1 MDVRSVM
8 LSLLEKGIS
17 VYISK
22 GNLAYKSLSGVLDT
36 TTSELLKQ
44 YKSDFLVYFKN
55 VWNRLE
61 KKECIFPSDGSFEM
75 VPLSSSQE
83 RLWVA
88 EQMGSEHQIGQYNIT
103 GACHLKG
110 DVNIS
115 AIEWAINTIVQR
127 HQVLR
132 TVILQDEVLGVMQV
146 VREAFD
152 LSLEQQN
159 FNNGEKD
166 IDQEI
171 NNFIDKEGILPFDLS
186 QDLMLRVNLLNLAE
200 NEHVLVFTMHH
211 IASDGWSMN
220 ILINEFS
227 SLYNAFI
234 HGCESLL
241 PPLTL
246 QYTDYSRWLY
256 YISNESVLKEHQA
269 YWKNYLYGIPSM
281 HNLPLDF
288 PRPSKQTFKGAAIN
302 TFIEKDILSRF
313 DKMCRIKGATLFMG
327 LHAVFSILLARYSGE
342 KDIVVGTPTANRNRS
357 ELEKMIG
364 FFINTVVLRTDLS
377 DNPNFEQLLARNKE
391 FISDSFANTLPFEQL
406 LEVVKVERSLSY
418 SPIFQIM
425 IVLQNNE
432 QSKLSL
438 EGIEI
443 KLMEVT
449 QQSSKFDLTL
459 NIVSN
464 QKGLL
469 LNWKYNTDIFSQTSI
484 SRMAEH
490 FTTLVNNVIETPKI
504 PVFNLSFLNKIE
516 QSYLL
521 EYLSNPH
528 KLKLPVDK
536 YLYDFIKE
544 QSKLKPEAIALVCGS
559 QRLCYRELEQWVNKI
574 AYKLSFK
581 GIQVGDII
589 CICAEKSFESIAAM
603 LAVWKCGAIYL
614 PISPTTPP
622 NRADFMLNDATAR
635 AILFDQEGAQLVSAL
650 RNNISK
656 ITLAELMNNQN
667 VKVPSFQFDERI
679 DTERI
684 AYLIYT
690 SGSTGQPKGV
700 LVRHTNAVSVLFSI
714 AVQFDIGPD
723 TIMPA
728 IASLAFDISFFEI
741 VMPLMRGGIVKLYT
755 HREVTNIPKLVND
768 MNSWTH
774 LHAVPSLMNAILDE
788 CERLN
793 VKPNNLRQIYV
804 GGDRVSSQLLK
815 RLKEA
820 FEGKELIELYGP
832 TEGTILSTAYRITS
846 EKSEELKGSVIG
858 CALPHAKVYVL
869 DEVNNI
875 TPIGVVGELCI
886 GGEGVAFGYLNR
898 EDETRQRFIDNPFTV
913 GSDRERLYRTGDLV
927 RWLPNGNLEFIGRND
942 CQVKIRGFRIELSE
956 IESVLCKRK
965 DVEQAV
971 VLLQEKN
978 DIPYLVAYIIGK
990 MALEPS
996 VLRAYLSNQL
1006 PDYMVPNVYHV
1017 LDSFPLTPN
1026 GKLNKSRLPL
1036 LHMNKPSV
1044 EYTAPRS
1051 QLETILCQIW
1061 ETILGLDKVGIH
1073 DDFFSIGG
1081 NSLAA
1086 IKVNVLCQQQID
1098 LDIPLVLIFINK
1110 TIANI
1115 SILLEDKSKQIIPS
1129 LRRKCYPLSFTQE
1142 HMLLIELLEEG
1153 SHAYHI
1159 PYFARLDKNANV
1171 SMLIKALNKVADR
1184 HSILKS
1190 IFSLENKNHYE
1201 QIILIDKL
1209 QVKHTVME
1217 IESEVQAEVEKCI
1230 YTPFK
1235 LNCEPGMRLR
1245 TWSTDTNHY
1254 LLILFHHI
1262 AFDGWSEKIFM
1273 SELAHIYQSL
1283 IENKEIS
1290 LPEPVI
1296 SYGDYAQWQRMNIS
1310 NDRFKEQYDYWKD
1323 HLSNFEY
1330 LALPLDFTRPSFPEH
1345 KGDVYAVDFTS
1356 EFSQDLK
1363 EVAREEKTTLYSV
1376 LLTASFLTFSSVCN
1390 QKDVIIGIYSD
1401 NRNNLQTQSVI
1412 GLFANSLALRCKIN
1426 PEITLAALIAE
1437 VHQLIGHAKSHQ
1449 ELPFRKVMEMLGIEL
1464 DVSIHPVYQVMFNLT
1479 TKPEWQTQL
1488 PIDLEAG
1495 LQRVVAQNSPPKH
1508 DLALEFCDEGEY
1520 IHGGFLFDISVLKK
1534 STVVSI
1540 AERFQNILYFFINK
1554 RNKSIQSILE
1564 IFVEENNI

>member
-1 MDVRSVM
+1 MDVRTVM

-36 TTSELLKQ
+36 TTFELLKK
-44 YKSDFLVYFKN
+44 YKLDFLVYFKS
-55 VWNRLE
+55 VWKRVE
-61 KKECIFPSDGSFEM
+61 KKECTFPSEGSFEM
-75 VPLSSSQE
+75 APLSPSQE
-83 RLWVA
+83 RLWVS
-88 EQMGSEHQIGQYNIT
+88 EKMGSEHQFGQYNIT
-103 GACHLKG
+103 GACYLKG
-110 DVNIS
+110 NVNVR
-115 AIEWAINTIVQR
+115 AIEWAINTIIQR

-132 TVILQDEVLGVMQV
+132 TVILHDEILGVMQI
-146 VREAFD
+146 VREEFYF
-152 LSLEQQN
+152 SLEQQD
-159 FNNGEKD
+159 FNKREKD

-171 NNFIDKEGILPFDLS
+171 NNFIDKEGILHFDLS
-186 QDLMLRVNLLNLAE
+186 QDLMLRVNLLNLTE

-234 HGCESLL
+234 HDYESQL

-256 YISNESVLKEHQA
+256 YTSSESLLKKHQV
-269 YWKNYLYGIPSM
+269 YWKTYLYDIPSI

-302 TFIEKDILSRF
+302 TLIEKDIFSRF

-327 LHAVFSILLARYSGE
+327 LNAVFSVLLSRYSGE
-342 KDIVVGTPTANRNRS
+342 KDIVVGTPIANRNRD
-357 ELEKMIG
+357 ELENIIG

-377 DNPNFEQLLARNKE
+377 DNPNFEQLLERNKE
-391 FISDSFANTLPFEQL
+391 FISDSFSNTLSFEQL
-406 LEVVKVERSLSY
+406 LEIIKVDRSLSY
-418 SPIFQIM
+418 NPIFQIM

-432 QSKLSL
+432 QSKISL
-438 EGIEI
+438 EGIDIEF
-443 KLMEVT
+443 MEVT

-459 NIVSN
+459 NIVPN
-464 QKGLL
+464 EKGLL
-469 LNWKYNTDIFSQTSI
+469 LNWKYNTTIFSQTSI

-490 FTTLVNNVIETPKI
+490 FTSLVNNVLETPKV
-504 PVFNLSFLNKIE
+504 PVLNLSFLSKIE

-528 KLKLPVDK
+528 KLKFTVNK

-544 QSKLKPEAIALVCGS
+544 QSKLRPEAIALVYGS
-559 QRLCYRELEQWVNKI
+559 QRLSYRELEQLTNNI
-574 AYKLSFK
+574 AYELSFK

-614 PISPTTPP
+614 PISPKTPP
-622 NRADFMLNDATAR
+622 NRADFILNDATAR
-635 AILFDQEGAQLVSAL
+635 TILFDQEGAQLVGTL
-650 RNNISK
+650 QKNITK

-667 VKVPSFQFDERI
+667 VKVPSFQFDEKT
-679 DTERI
+679 DVERI

-700 LVRHTNAVSVLFSI
+700 LVRHTNAVSVLSSV
-714 AVQFDIGPD
+714 AVQFDIGPN

-741 VMPLMRGGIVKLYT
+741 VMPLMRGGMVKLYT
-755 HREVTNIPKLVND
+755 HREVTNIPSLVND

-793 VKPNNLRQIYV
+793 VKSDNLRQIYV

-815 RLKEA
+815 RLKES
-820 FEGKELIELYGP
+820 FEGKEIIELYGP
-832 TEGTILSTAYRITS
+832 TEGTILSTAYRITN
-846 EKSEELKGSVIG
+846 EKPEKLKGSVIG

-869 DEVNNI
+869 DEINNI
-875 TPIGVVGELCI
+875 APIGVVGELCI

-898 EDETRQRFIDNPFTV
+898 ADETKQRFIDNPFTV
-913 GSDRERLYRTGDLV
+913 GDRERLYRTGDLV

-942 CQVKIRGFRIELSE
+942 YQVKIRGFRIELSE
-956 IESVLCKRK
+956 IEAALCKRK

-978 DIPYLVAYIIGK
+978 DNPYLVAYIIGK

-996 VLRAYLSNQL
+996 VLKTYLSNQL
-1006 PDYMVPNVYHV
+1006 PDYMVPSVYHV

-1036 LHMNKPSV
+1036 LHINKPSV

-1051 QLETILCQIW
+1051 QLETNLCQIW
-1061 ETILGLDKVGIH
+1061 EIILGLDKVGIH

-1086 IKVNVLCQQQID
+1086 IKVNALCQQQLD
-1098 LDIPLVLIFINK
+1098 LDIPLDFIFRNK

-1115 SILLEDKSKQIIPS
+1115 SILLEEKSKQIIPS
-1129 LRRKCYPLSFTQE
+1129 LKHKRYPLSFTQE

-1171 SMLIKALNKVADR
+1171 SMLIKALNKIADR

-1201 QIILIDKL
+1201 QIILIDNIQIKN
-1209 QVKHTVME
+1209 TVLE
-1217 IESEVQAEVEKCI
+1217 TESEVQAEVEKCI

-1245 TWSTDTNHY
+1245 TWSTDTNNY
-1254 LLILFHHI
+1254 MLILFHHI
-1262 AFDGWSEKIFM
+1262 VFDGWSEKIFM
-1273 SELAHIYQSL
+1273 SELSHIYQSL
-1283 IENKEIS
+1283 MEDKEIS
-1290 LPEPVI
+1290 LPEPMI

-1310 NDRFKEQYDYWKD
+1310 NNKLKEQYNYWKE

-1330 LALPLDFTRPSFPEH
+1330 LALPLDFPRPSFPEH

-1356 EFSQDLK
+1356 KFSQDLK
-1363 EVAREEKTTLYSV
+1363 KVAREEKTTLYSV
-1376 LLTASFLTFSSVCN
+1376 LLTASFLTLSSVCN
-1390 QKDVIIGIYSD
+1390 QKDVIIGTYSD
-1401 NRNNLQTQSVI
+1401 NRNNLQTQSII

-1426 PEITLAALIAE
+1426 PKITLAALIVE
-1437 VHQLIGHAKSHQ
+1437 VHQLIGQAKSHQ

-1464 DVSIHPVYQVMFNLT
+1464 DASIHPVYQVMFNLT

-1488 PIDLEAG
+1488 PIDLETG

-1508 DLALEFCDEGEY
+1508 DLALEFCDEGEH

-1564 IFVEENNI
+1564 TFVEEHNI